1 MKLKKITSKSKKYKI
16 NKLKIDE
23 EIANHDEEVKKL
35 NDKVAN
41 FYENMQKHHKIN
53 LEKEKQIKMEESFK
67 TQRQEIVQM
76 YEQQEE
82 VLQGMMNQYQ
92 KDKAESDTKN
102 KHTIFY
108 KGCNI
113 IIRKADLTEE
123 REDAIV
129 NPANE
134 DLDHAGGA
142 ARAIASAGGK
152 VITKESKK
160 YIKKHGSL
168 PTGEAMTT
176 NAGNLPCERV
186 IHVVGPIYPKDSMR
200 DQKQREELRCA
211 IKSILKEM
219 KKHDLYSV
227 SFPAISTGIFGFPLE
242 L

>member
-1 MKLKKITSKSKKYKI
+1 
-16 NKLKIDE
+16 
-23 EIANHDEEVKKL
+23 
-35 NDKVAN
+35 
-41 FYENMQKHHKIN
+41 MQKHHKLN
-53 LEKEKQIKMEESFK
+53 LDKEKQTKMEEVCIK
-67 TQRQEIVQM
+67 HKKEVLKIHEIQEA
-76 YEQQEE
+76 
-82 VLQGMMNQYQ
+82 VLQGMMDQYQ
-92 KDKAESDTKN
+92 TDKAESDTKN
-102 KHTIFY
+102 KHTILY

-160 YIKKHGSL
+160 YIKKYEKL